1 MVRVRLTRSPD
12 ARSSSSPARSSR
24 QLGDRR
30 KKGRGTSNQKSR
42 EAKRK
47 QRASESQFRLALPVT
62 KTCRHVAFDFLVV
75 PGEGQA

>member
-12 ARSSSSPARSSR
+12 ASSSSSPARSSARSSR
-24 QLGDRR
+24 QLGERR

-62 KTCRHVAFDFLVV
+62 KTCLHVAFDFLVV
-75 PGEGQA
+75 PG

>member
-12 ARSSSSPARSSR
+12 VRSSR
-24 QLGDRR
+24 QLGERR

-62 KTCRHVAFDFLVV
+62 KTCLHVAFDFLVV
-75 PGEGQA
+75 PGQGQA